1 MFRFFPVAMGSGGTP
16 QEVRFHA
23 FGRVAGDRQRRGTN
37 TSGKWVPSHK
47 IKETIYII
55 YICYTIIS
63 FFCCLFLMINLFG

>member
-1 MFRFFPVAMGSGGTP
+1 MFRFFPVAMGSGGPP

-47 IKETIYII
+47 IKETIYIYII
-55 YICYTIIS
+55 YILYNHDW
-63 FFCCLFLMINLFG
+63 FLVVCF